1 MQGIFHRAQLAVR
14 SEINHVF
21 GTWLTTNRLFCRSEE
36 EWAVAGA
43 QPLPPAYMFHKSVS
57 HVLLSSMFTSHSCL
71 IKLFVDNS

>member
-43 QPLPPAYMFHKSVS
+43 QLLLAAYMFHKLVS
-57 HVLLSSMFTSHSCL
+57 HIILPSMFT
-71 IKLFVDNS
+71 